1 MALPWG
7 KELFI
12 RTVEGDLS
20 HWDSD
25 EAEAHE
31 DGTENTDEERLVVTP
46 ANTLVEPLAVV
57 VKDMDTLIADR
68 TVFSSVS
75 GYSDV
80 AEVAPPI
87 FYYVV
92 MLAFV

>member
-7 KELFI
+7 EKLFI
-12 RTVEGDLS
+12 NTVKSDLG
-20 HWDSD
+20 HWDSY

-31 DGTENTDEERLVVTP
+31 DGTENTDKERLVVTP

-57 VKDMDTLIADR
+57 VKDMDTLIADG
-68 TVFSSVS
+68 TVFGS
-75 GYSDV
+75 GCGYGDV
-80 AEVAPPI
+80 AEVAPTI
-87 FYYVV
+87 FYNMV